1 MVVTAVSTNGEFQA
15 AIDACGAGTPCKIT
29 VMADMAISS
38 TLTITGKSLDISSA
52 KTDGSNAELNGG
64 GNVQLVNIQGDS
76 TVVFSGID
84 FKQGY
89 AVSKS
94 NLQTVKRGWC
104 LN

>member
-1 MVVTAVSTNGEFQA
+1 MTAVSTNGEFQA
-15 AIDACGAGTPCKIT
+15 AINACGAGTTCKIT

-38 TLTITGKSLDISSA
+38 TLTITAKSLDISSA

-64 GNVQLVNIQGDS
+64 GNKQLVKIEGDS

-84 FKQGY
+84 FKQGR

-94 NLQTVKRGWC
+94 NFQTVKQSWC